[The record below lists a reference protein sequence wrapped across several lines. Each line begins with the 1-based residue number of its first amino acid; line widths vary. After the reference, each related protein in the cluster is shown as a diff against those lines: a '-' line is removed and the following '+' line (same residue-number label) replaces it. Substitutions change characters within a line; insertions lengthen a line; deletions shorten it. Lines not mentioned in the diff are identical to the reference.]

1 MDDYLR
7 YQCDEHDEPFWC
19 SNCETYYFNK
29 CDCNQFVKFFREKKD
44 DFFALFE
51 KKDPEAPF

>member
-1 MDDYLR
+1 MS

-19 SNCETYYFNK
+19 INCETYFFNK
-29 CDCNQFVKFFREKKD
+29 CDCNQFVKFSREKKA